1 MPGKTYHLRILALLF
16 GIIFLAAQFHYCA
29 DVTSSATG
37 SHICPLCSTAGS
49 VIAPQASS
57 MPITPIVNRLEVVA
71 VSATLFSALPRATS
85 PRAPPSL

>member
-1 MPGKTYHLRILALLF
+1 MSGKTYHLRVLALLF
-16 GIIFLAAQFHYCA
+16 GIMFLAAQFHYCA

-49 VIAPQASS
+49 VIAPQAAS
-57 MPITPIVNRLEVVA
+57 MLITPIMNRLEVVA
-71 VSATLFSALPRATS
+71 VTATFFLALPRATS

>member
-1 MPGKTYHLRILALLF
+1 MPGKTQHLRILALILAV
-16 GIIFLAAQFHYCA
+16 IFLGAQFHYCA

-49 VIAPQASS
+49 VIAQQAASL
-57 MPITPIVNRLEVVA
+57 PITPVVNRLEVVA
-71 VSATLFSALPRATS
+71 VTDTLFLALPRATS